1 MRTQRGHLV
10 GRMSTLFASF
20 LISGHVL
27 SGGCGAIDRTITNL
41 GAGAPITIDSRTTP
55 HVMTPDLRTRVFT
68 ASDVNTA
75 NIYLSD
81 LTMPE
86 LEHALTNSGAGAT
99 GNLIHIHMFLMPKAG
114 ETPVDFTAANATVRH
129 YVIADG
135 AVGLYSGGG
144 FLLPGANPTNGNTL
158 SARLGGATL
167 RLTDASGPFADRLE
181 STDVAGGVTAT
192 RDEEAVTAIESR
204 LPMLLGG

>member
-1 MRTQRGHLV
+1 MGVTHGYLV
-10 GRMSTLFASF
+10 GRAIAL
-20 LISGHVL
+20 SGVL
-27 SGGCGAIDRTITNL
+27 VLGGAGGIGGCGAIDRTITRL
-41 GAGAPITIDSRTTP
+41 GANAPITIESRTTP
-55 HVMTPDLRTRVFT
+55 YAMSPDLRTRVFA

-75 NIYLSD
+75 TIFLSD
-81 LTMPE
+81 MTVPE
-86 LEHALTNSGAGAT
+86 LERALSKGGAGAT

-135 AVGLYSGGG
+135 AVGLYAGGS
-144 FLLPGANPTNGNTL
+144 FLLPGSIPTSGSTL

-167 RLTDASGPFADRLE
+167 RLTDTSGPFVDRLE
-181 STDVAGGVTAT
+181 SSDVAGGITAT

-204 LPMLLGG
+204 LPMLIGG